1 MRQRAFLIAFI
12 LSVFCGYALTLFAA
26 DDKSASESSI
36 MSVDST
42 AKTVIPSS
50 EGSDSKLVPV
60 ENKLTMEPEKNPTVK
75 QAEPAVK
82 EKPDTDPEFT
92 DQEVKKRADAERKAR
107 ADKKAA
113 AEAKSLATVIA
124 EQKGAVS
131 KVEAAYCPTG
141 NTADAALKAKLDGY
155 FKRINCYLN
164 NIIFFDLALGQL
176 KDSQNNVIKIPF
188 LIFWLILGAVYLTLR
203 MGFINFRVFRHAI
216 RIIRGKYS
224 KKDDVGEVSHFQAL
238 TTALSA
244 TVGLG
249 NIAGVAIAIGIGGP
263 GATFWMILAGLLG
276 MTTKFAEATAAQMY
290 REIRPDGKVMGG
302 AMEYLSRGF
311 KEAGM
316 AKIGK
321 VLAIMFAIFC
331 IGASLGGGS
340 AFQVNQ
346 SMGVMQ
352 GTVQNFFPAVTD
364 KVFSEYSWVYGVI
377 MAAFV
382 AVVIIG
388 GLKRIART
396 AESIVPTMVF
406 IYVAACLWI
415 VITNFAAVPDAFG
428 KIFSGAFSLDAGIGG
443 LVGVLIIGFQRAAF
457 SNEAGIGSAAI
468 AHSAAKTP
476 YPVREGMVA
485 LIEPFIDTVVICTM
499 TALVIIITSHYGSAE
514 GLSPELAKMIDAKQG
529 AKVTASAFGS
539 QISWFP
545 YVLTIC
551 VLLFAYSTMISWSYY
566 GERCWSYMFGEKT
579 SIIYKMIFL
588 GFVVLGS
595 MVTSSNILSF
605 TDVLFFAMALP
616 NMIGLYFLQGKIAKG
631 LKDYMA
637 KLKSGEFDREA
648 GNGQ

>member
-12 LSVFCGYALTLFAA
+12 LSVFCGYTLTLFAV
-26 DDKSASESSI
+26 DDQSISESSI
-36 MSVDST
+36 MSTDST
-42 AKTVIPSS
+42 AKTVIPSA
-50 EGSDSKLVPV
+50 EGADSKLIPV
-60 ENKLTMEPEKNPTVK
+60 ENQLTMEPEKNPEVQK
-75 QAEPAVK
+75 AGPVVK

-92 DQEVKKRADAERKAR
+92 NKEVKRRAEAERKAA

-113 AEAKSLATVIA
+113 TEAKSLAKVTA
-124 EQKGAVS
+124 EQKVASSAVV
-131 KVEAAYCPTG
+131 KPYCPTG
-141 NTADAALKAKLDGY
+141 NKIDADWKSALDGY

-164 NIIFFDLALGQL
+164 NIIFFDLALGKL
-176 KDSQNNVIKIPF
+176 KDSQNKVIKIPF

-216 RIIRGKYS
+216 RVIRGKYS

-316 AKIGK
+316 ASIGK
-321 VLAIMFAIFC
+321 LLAIMFAIFC

-352 GTVQNFFPAVTD
+352 GTVQNIFPAVTD
-364 KVFSEYSWVYGVI
+364 EVFNDYSWVYGVV
-377 MAAFV
+377 MAALV

-415 VITNFAAVPDAFG
+415 VITNFSSVPDAFG

-443 LVGVLIIGFQRAAF
+443 FVGVLIIGFQRAAF

-468 AHSAAKTP
+468 AHSAAKTS

-485 LIEPFIDTVVICTM
+485 LLEPFIDTVVICTM

-514 GLSPELAKMIDAKQG
+514 GLSPELAKMINAKQG

-595 MVTSSNILSF
+595 VVTSSNILSF

-616 NMIGLYFLQGKIAKG
+616 NLIGLYFLQGKIAKG

-648 GNGQ
+648 ENS

>member
-1 MRQRAFLIAFI
+1 MRRRAFLAAFI
-12 LSVFCGYALTLFAA
+12 LSVFSGYALTVFA
-26 DDKSASESSI
+26 EEGQ
-36 MSVDST
+36 SVPGLSTMEGETT
-42 AKTVIPSS
+42 AKTVTPADGQS
-50 EGSDSKLVPV
+50 EKNLVPV
-60 ENKLTMEPEKNPTVK
+60 ANESK
-75 QAEPAVK
+75 PAAQ

-92 DQEVKKRADAERKAR
+92 DKEVGKKAAAERKAT

-113 AEAKSLATVIA
+113 EEKKGLEKFKA
-124 EQKGAVS
+124 EQRAIAAKAGASSAKPVVS
-131 KVEAAYCPTG
+131 SCPTG
-141 NTADAALKAKLDGY
+141 NKAGASWQSNLDGY
-155 FKRINCYLN
+155 FKKVNCYLGN
-164 NIIFFDLALGQL
+164 FFFFDLAFGLL
-176 KDSQNNVIKIPF
+176 KKNDGTVVKIPF
-188 LIFWLILGAVYLTLR
+188 LIFWLILGAVFLTLR

-216 RIIRGKYS
+216 RVIRGKYS

-276 MTTKFAEATAAQMY
+276 MTTKFTEATAAQMY

-311 KEAGM
+311 KEKGM
-316 AKIGK
+316 PGLGKI
-321 VLAIMFAIFC
+321 LAIMFSIFA
-331 IGASLGGGS
+331 IGAALGGGS
-340 AFQVNQ
+340 AFQVSQ

-352 GTVQNFFPAVTD
+352 GTVQDIFPAVTD
-364 KVFSEYSWVYGVI
+364 KAFNQYAWIYGVI
-377 MAAFV
+377 MAALV

-415 VITNFAAVPDAFG
+415 VIANISEVPAAFVA
-428 KIFSGAFSLDAGIGG
+428 IFNGAFNLDAGMGG
-443 LVGVLIIGFQRAAF
+443 LIGVLIIGFQRAAF

-476 YPVREGMVA
+476 YPVREGIVA
-485 LIEPFIDTVVICTM
+485 LMEPFIDTVVICTM
-499 TALVIIITSHYGSAE
+499 TALVIVLTSHYAAAE
-514 GLSPELAKMIDAKQG
+514 GLSPEVLEMIKANQG

-545 YVLTIC
+545 YVLSVT
-551 VLLFAYSTMISWSYY
+551 VFLFAFSTMISWSYY
-566 GERCWSYMFGEKT
+566 GERCWSYMFGEKS
-579 SIIYKMIFL
+579 SIVFKLIFL
-588 GFVVLGS
+588 AFVVLGS
-595 MVTSSNILSF
+595 IVTSSNILNF

-616 NMIGLYFLQGKIAKG
+616 NLIGLYLLQGKIAKS
-631 LKDYMA
+631 LKEYMA

-648 GNGQ
+648 AS